1 MKTLLLAATV
11 LIIAM
16 TACNEKKSK
25 VTIIGSWIMP
35 VDGQPGK
42 MQGIRLD
49 EDGEAS
55 SINMATLV
63 YKYWK
68 QQGDELYLTVKSI
81 GNGVE
86 IEGKDTLKIEKLT
99 TDSLVLNSNY
109 GYTLRYAKEKSTKQL
124 LQYLGLV
131 TNPKALLFL
140 SCSNSQQHSKNN
152 A

>member
-1 MKTLLLAATV
+1 MIDLVTKKYRMKTLLLAATV

-25 VTIIGSWIMP
+25 DTIIGSWIMP
-35 VDGQPGK
+35 IDGQPGK

-63 YKYWK
+63 YKYWE

-86 IEGKDTLKIEKLT
+86 IEGIDTLKIEKLT

-109 GYTLRYAKEKSTKQL
+109 GYTLRYAKEKSTK
-124 LQYLGLV
+124 
-131 TNPKALLFL
+131 P
-140 SCSNSQQHSKNN
+140 
-152 A
+152 